1 MICLFL
7 FEKHV
12 FGLHEFSHLRMN
24 HTEMFVQEVHQGLR
38 ELLEVGFLGLF
49 NDDLIDLL
57 ELFKDLDLE
66 RFKVI
71 PD

>member
-1 MICLFL
+1 
-7 FEKHV
+7 
-12 FGLHEFSHLRMN
+12 
-24 HTEMFVQEVHQGLR
+24 MFVQEVHQGLR

-57 ELFKDLDLE
+57 ELFEDLDLE

-71 PD
+71 PE